1 MRQSVLLSADS
12 SPNTA
17 EARNLELPWH
27 PMWVAVTH
35 VVGPSFAAFP
45 GAVTGSWVGSR
56 KAMSETDPPV
66 WNVSVQWPVNALC
79 PPVWNVGGQWPVNA
93 LCFVFKCLNVSL
105 TLPFL
110 PVASHSL
117 FPHK

>member
-79 PPVWNVGGQWPVNA
+79 
-93 LCFVFKCLNVSL
+93 FVFKCLNVSL